1 MKRDDALAK
10 CPRCGH
16 DHDEFEFEK
25 SLGKTKP
32 AWIFGEGEPKI
43 SIHRRC
49 ESCGGTWEV
58 ELNLGARAKIVIQ
71 G

>member
-1 MKRDDALAK
+1 MKRDDALTK

-16 DHDEFEFEK
+16 VHEFELEK
-25 SLGKTKP
+25 NLARSKP
-32 AWIFGEGEPKI
+32 AWVFDEGDPKI

-49 ESCGGTWEV
+49 ESCTGTWEV
-58 ELNLGARAKIVIQ
+58 ELTVGNRAKVVIM